1 MGKYTKIDP
10 AGLGKLNNAEYM
22 NFMNRFFAL
31 AFPSSFPVDD
41 ESGSPSGISE
51 NDGNPALGITGE
63 EQDALKADLD
73 LLTDLVSQSR
83 ISDETASMQDLDKRR
98 GDLVVY
104 LTTTISQAR
113 KSPIA
118 TQGAIAQSLY
128 NVIKP
133 YIGIARLANQQETA
147 QIQGLLTDLAKE
159 ANATNIAALGLTE
172 VVDALREAN
181 DEYARLT
188 SQRTSAKAAAMKE
201 DSATVRARLDE
212 RYDDITT
219 MAFVQS
225 VANPSDEA
233 TLFVNEMNALIA
245 ETTALYNQRMGVA
258 RANKEKEET
267 PGETV

>member
-10 AGLGKLNNAEYM
+10 AGLGKLNNAEYT
-22 NFMNRFFAL
+22 NFMNRFYAL
-31 AFPSSFPVDD
+31 AFPASNPTDD
-41 ESGSPSGISE
+41 GSGSPSEIVLS
-51 NDGNPALGITGE
+51 DGNPSLGITGD
-63 EQDALKADLD
+63 EQIAFKNDLD

-83 ISDETASMQDLDKRR
+83 ISDETASMQDLDKQR

-118 TQGAIAQSLY
+118 TQSATAQSLY

-147 QIQGLLTDLAKE
+147 QIQGLLADLSKDT
-159 ANATNIAALGLTE
+159 NAANIASLGLSDI
-172 VVDALREAN
+172 VIALREAN

-201 DSATVRARLDE
+201 DSAAVRARLDE
-212 RYDDITT
+212 RYDDMTT

-233 TLFVNEMNALIA
+233 SLFVSEMNALIS

-258 RANKEKEET
+258 RANKEKGEET
-267 PGETV
+267 TEA

>member
-22 NFMNRFFAL
+22 NFMNRFFLL
-31 AFPSSFPVDD
+31 AFPSSTSGGDG
-41 ESGSPSGISE
+41 SGSPSGISLD
-51 NDGNPALGITGE
+51 DGNPALGITGE
-63 EQDALKADLD
+63 EKDALKEDMD

-83 ISDETASMQDLDKRR
+83 ISDETAAMQDLDKRR
-98 GDLVVY
+98 GDFVVY

-118 TQGAIAQSLY
+118 TQSAIAQSLY

-133 YIGIARLANQQETA
+133 YIGISRLANQQETA

-159 ANATNIAALGLTE
+159 TNAANIASLGLAD
-172 VVDALREAN
+172 VVEALREAN

-188 SQRTSAKAAAMKE
+188 SQRTSTKAATSKE
-201 DSATVRARLDE
+201 DSATVRARLDD

-225 VANPSDEA
+225 VANPSEEA
-233 TLFVNEMNALIA
+233 TLFINEMNALIA

-258 RANKEKEET
+258 RANKEKDEATTTTE
-267 PGETV
+267 